1 MKENDEQKKTSEAKL
16 LVEKRL
22 RLEHQQGEDWAKKE
36 LKSKNLEVLALETDV
51 RKKDEKIKEL
61 EKKLKKRKA
70 IELENAKESK
80 KFKFSFDVEVK
91 VNGEKVEGVFMSG
104 GM

>member
-36 LKSKNLEVLALETDV
+36 LKSKNLEVLALEIDV

-61 EKKLKKRKA
+61 ENELKKRKA
-70 IELENAKESK
+70 VDAENAKSKK
-80 KFKFSFDVEVK
+80 KFKFTIEVEVD
-91 VNGEKVEGVFMSG
+91 GEKLEGSSVSVE
-104 GM
+104 